1 MSAQGTPQE
10 IGSISFGLMDPEE
23 YREMSATKV
32 ITADTY
38 DDDGFPIDMGLMDP
52 RLGVIDPGLECK
64 TCGKHSGSCNGHF
77 GHIELAAPVIHV
89 GFAKL
94 IRRLL
99 RGTCRECSRLTPVD
113 GRRTADAEQAAEER
127 KRHYSEQ
134 LRRARELGNDPSDVL
149 KSAIRECRKV
159 DYCPYCGAKQFDIKH
174 EKPTTYY
181 EIIEVPHSNLS
192 KRLERAMDPEEGE
205 PVTPDDV
212 ADELDDG
219 EFDAGRIRELL
230 SGTYRPDRNDIERLK
245 QLGRALGRLNDLEA
259 VDEDLSSSAEYLVQ
273 EDMDKLMPSDIRDW
287 FEEVP
292 DEDIEA
298 IGVNPE
304 RSRPE
309 WMVLTVLPV
318 PPVTARPSITLDN
331 GQRSEDDLTH
341 KLVDIIRINQRFM
354 ENREAG
360 APQLIIEDLWELLQ
374 YHVTTFMDNEISG
387 TPPARHR
394 SGRPLKTLSQR
405 LKGKEGR
412 FRGSLSGKRVNFSA
426 RTVISPDPT
435 LSLNEVGVPERVA
448 TEMTQTMN
456 VNERNLEKARR
467 YVANGPGGHPG
478 ANYVRRHDGRRLK
491 VTEKNCEEL
500 AQKVEPGWEVSRHLI
515 DGDVVIFN
523 RQPSLHRMS
532 IMAHEVVV
540 MPYKTFRLNTT
551 VCVAGDTTV
560 DCGGY
565 ERRIDAVETDWDEE
579 VLTTYDPDDGETR
592 KTGLQDFWSLQPSD
606 YGATVHRVETG
617 FGEVVATS
625 DHPLETPEG
634 LVRVDELEPGD
645 RLLRRPIELPE
656 FEPSAD
662 EQVAVTT
669 DDVRTVA
676 PPETYVGHAF
686 EDLDDLLPFDV
697 HSREGVVAARLA
709 GHLFGDGTLELD
721 GQRARLTFRADRDD
735 LDDIREDLQQLGYDP
750 ESPRLKEQEAQIV
763 AADGS
768 TTDVS
773 GSGYAM
779 GLRSK
784 PLATFFAALGVP
796 VGDKVTSSYGVPDW
810 VRKGP
815 TAVRRAFLSAYF
827 GAELSTPAPRGP
839 KLFKQPAFKLAKTDE
854 ALDAGRQFIDEVS
867 SLLEEFGSRVS
878 NVRESAG
885 NQRTDGSVSTTL
897 VAELDASQEALRD
910 LFGGV
915 GYTYN
920 GEADAEA
927 RLAYAYL
934 AEKIAE
940 LERLAGIATDA
951 RTADGEYGGLTE
963 IAENHDED
971 PARVRRWRQ
980 RDIEQSRARDFPD
993 YETWRDEHVADT
1005 DEGLVWDEITTID
1018 DAGDQRVYDVTT
1030 TDETHRFVTNS
1041 FVGSNCPPYNADFD
1055 GDEMNMHALQ
1065 NEEARAE
1072 ARVLMRVQEQM
1083 LSPKMGEN
1091 IIGAIQDHISGTY
1104 LLTHTNPQFN
1114 ETQALDLLR
1123 ATRIDELPDPDGVD
1137 EGGQD
1142 YWTGRT
1148 LFSELLPDDLDLEFP
1163 ASAGDTVVIEDGQLA
1178 SGTIDEDAVGAFGGE
1193 VVDTI
1198 AKDYSKTRAR
1208 IFINEV
1214 AALAM
1219 RSIMHFGFSIGI
1231 DDESIPDQAEDQINE
1246 AIDQAYDHV
1255 EELIE
1260 TYRAGEL
1267 ESLPGRTVDETVEM
1281 KIMNTLGKAR
1291 DTAGDI
1297 AEDHFGDDNP
1307 AVIMAQSGARGSMLN
1322 LTQMAGCV
1330 GQQAVRGERIN
1341 RGYED
1346 RTLSHFEA
1354 DDLSAEAHGFVEHS
1368 YRSGLT
1374 PKEFFFHAMGGRE
1387 GLVDTAVRTS
1397 KSGYLQRRL
1406 INALSELETQY
1417 DGTVR
1422 DTTDNIVQFE
1432 FGEDGTSPVDVSSS
1446 EEGQTV
1452 DVEAIADRVVDAEF
1466 EDESEKQTFLSGD
1479 VEPLNLS
1486 ERADDWWMEAAG
1498 GD

>member
-10 IGSISFGLMDPEE
+10 IGQISFGLMDPEE

-113 GRRTADAEQAAEER
+113 GRRVADAEGKAEER
-127 KRHYSEQ
+127 KRAYRDQ
-134 LRRARELGNDPSDVL
+134 LQRAEELNKDPSDVL

-181 EIIEVPHSNLS
+181 EIIEVPHSELS
-192 KRLERAMDPEEGE
+192 KRLERAMDPEEGD
-205 PVTPDDV
+205 PVTPSDI

-219 EFDAGRIRELL
+219 DFDAGRIRELL

-245 QLGRALGRLNDLEA
+245 NLGRALGRLNDLEKI
-259 VDEDLSSSAEYLVQ
+259 DEDLDSSASYLTE

-287 FEEVP
+287 FEAIP
-292 DEDIEA
+292 DDDIEA
-298 IGVNPE
+298 IGINPD

-309 WMVLTVLPV
+309 WMILTVLPV

-435 LSLNEVGVPERVA
+435 LSLNEVGVPDRVA
-448 TEMTQTMN
+448 SEMTQTMN
-456 VNERNLEKARR
+456 VNERNLAKARR
-467 YVANGPGGHPG
+467 YVANGPETHPG

-500 AQKVEPGWEVSRHLI
+500 AEKVDPGWEVSRHLI
-515 DGDVVIFN
+515 DGDIVVFN

-551 VCVAGDTTV
+551 VCVVGDTTV

-565 ERRIDAVETDWDEE
+565 ERRIDAIEDNWDDE
-579 VLTTYDPDDGETR
+579 VVTTYDPDDRETR
-592 KTGLQDFWSLQPSD
+592 ETDLQDFWSLLPSE
-606 YGATVHRVETG
+606 YGATVHRVETE
-617 FGEVVATS
+617 FGEIVATS
-625 DHPLETPEG
+625 DHPLETPDGAVPVEDLESG
-634 LVRVDELEPGD
+634 DELF
-645 RLLRRPIELPE
+645 RRPVELPE
-656 FEPSAD
+656 FEPNDD
-662 EQVAVTT
+662 EQIAVTE
-669 DDVRTVA
+669 DDVREAA
-676 PPETYVGHAF
+676 PEATYVGHMLRT
-686 EDLDDLLPFDV
+686 LDGLVPFDA
-697 HSREGVVAARLA
+697 HSREGVAVARLV
-709 GHLFGDGTLELD
+709 GHLFGDGTLDLH
-721 GQRARLTFRADRDD
+721 GQTGRLFFRASRDD
-735 LDDIREDLQQLGYDP
+735 LQAVRNDLERLGFDP
-750 ESPRLKEQEAQIV
+750 EEPVLKENTGQIV
-763 AADGS
+763 AADGG
-768 TTDVS
+768 TKHVE
-773 GSGYAM
+773 GSGWSM
-779 GLRSK
+779 KIGSK
-784 PLATFFAALGVP
+784 PLASFMAAAGVP
-796 VGDKVTSSYGVPDW
+796 AGDKVQSDATVPEW
-810 VRKGP
+810 IRNGP
-815 TAVRRAFLSAYF
+815 RAVKRAFLSSYF
-827 GAELSTPAPRGP
+827 GAELSTPSYRGH
-839 KLFKQPAFKLAKTDE
+839 KLFRQPVFKLSRTEDVV
-854 ALDAGRQFIDEVS
+854 DAGKQFVEQIDAI
-867 SLLEEFGSRVS
+867 LEEFGTGISNIRVRPS
-878 NVRESAG
+878 NRR
-885 NQRTDGSVSTTL
+885 QDGSVSQQI
-897 VAELDASQEALRD
+897 VAELEASHEAVEAL
-910 LFGGV
+910 FGRI

-920 GEADAEA
+920 SDAEAEA
-927 RLAYAYL
+927 RLAYGYL
-934 AEKIAE
+934 SDKPHGAFA
-940 LERLAGIATDA
+940 
-951 RTADGEYGGLTE
+951 
-963 IAENHDED
+963 
-971 PARVRRWRQ
+971 
-980 RDIEQSRARDFPD
+980 IEQFPD
-993 YETWRDEHVADT
+993 YDDWKEERVVNEN
-1005 DEGLVWDEITTID
+1005 EGIISDSIKEIEK
-1018 DAGDQRVYDVTT
+1018 AENQRVYDITT
-1030 TDETHRFVTNS
+1030 EDKAHKFIANELVSN
-1041 FVGSNCPPYNADFD
+1041 NCPPYNADFD

-1083 LSPKMGEN
+1083 LSPRFGEN
-1091 IIGAIQDHISGTY
+1091 IIGAIQDHITGTY
-1104 LLTHTNPQFN
+1104 LLTHTNPRFN

-1123 ATRIDELPDPDGVD
+1123 ATRIDELPPADGEED
-1137 EGGQD
+1137 GEA

-1148 LFSELLPDDLDLEFP
+1148 LFSELLPEGLDLEFTS
-1163 ASAGDTVVIEDGQLA
+1163 SAGDTVVVEDGQMTM
-1178 SGTIDEDAVGAFGGE
+1178 GTIDEDAVGAFGGE

-1208 IFINEV
+1208 IFVNEV

-1219 RSIMHFGFSIGI
+1219 RSMMHFGFSISI
-1231 DDESIPDQAEDQINE
+1231 DDESISDAAEQQIDD
-1246 AIDQAYDHV
+1246 AIGQAYDRV

-1260 TYRAGEL
+1260 TYQRGDL
-1267 ESLPGRTVDETVEM
+1267 ESLPGRTVDETLEM
-1281 KIMNTLGKAR
+1281 KIMQTLGKAR

-1297 AEDHFGDDNP
+1297 AEDHFDDDNP
-1307 AVIMAQSGARGSMLN
+1307 AVIMAESGARGSLLN

-1346 RTLSHFEA
+1346 RTLSHFKPN
-1354 DDLSAEAHGFVEHS
+1354 DLSADAHGFVEHS
-1368 YRSGLT
+1368 YRGGLE

-1422 DTTDNIVQFE
+1422 DTSDNVVQFE
-1432 FGEDGTSPVDVSSS
+1432 FGEDGTSPVEVSSGN
-1446 EEGQTV
+1446 EGSAV

-1466 EDESEKQTFLSGD
+1466 DSEQEKERFLGR
-1479 VEPLNLS
+1479 EPEPTNIS
-1486 ERADDWWMEAAG
+1486 EHADDWWMEAAG

>member
-1 MSAQGTPQE
+1 MSTQGAPKE
-10 IGSISFGLMDPEE
+10 IGQLSFGLMDPEE

-113 GRRTADAEQAAEER
+113 GRREADAAEKADQR
-127 KRHYSEQ
+127 KREYRDRLNRSE
-134 LRRARELGNDPSDVL
+134 ELGDDLGDVL

-181 EIIEVPHSNLS
+181 EIIEVPHSDLT
-192 KRLERAMDPEEGE
+192 KRLERAMDPEEGD
-205 PVTPDDV
+205 PVTPSDV
-212 ADELDDG
+212 ADEIDEG
-219 EFDAGRIRELL
+219 FDAERVRELL

-245 QLGRALGRLNDLEA
+245 DLGRALGRLNDLDEV
-259 VDEDLSSSAEYLVQ
+259 VDDLDSPAKYLTE

-287 FEEVP
+287 FEDIP

-298 IGVNPE
+298 LGINAD

-309 WMVLTVLPV
+309 WMILTVLPV

-435 LSLNEVGVPERVA
+435 LSLNEVGVPDRVA
-448 TEMTQTMN
+448 KEMTQTMN
-456 VNERNLEKARR
+456 VNERNLDQARR
-467 YVANGPGGHPG
+467 YVANGPEAHPG

-500 AQKVEPGWEVSRHLI
+500 AEKVEPGWEVSRHLI
-515 DGDVVIFN
+515 DGDIVVFN

-551 VCVAGDTTV
+551 V
-560 DCGGY
+560 
-565 ERRIDAVETDWDEE
+565 
-579 VLTTYDPDDGETR
+579 
-592 KTGLQDFWSLQPSD
+592 
-606 YGATVHRVETG
+606 
-617 FGEVVATS
+617 
-625 DHPLETPEG
+625 
-634 LVRVDELEPGD
+634 
-645 RLLRRPIELPE
+645 
-656 FEPSAD
+656 
-662 EQVAVTT
+662 
-669 DDVRTVA
+669 
-676 PPETYVGHAF
+676 
-686 EDLDDLLPFDV
+686 
-697 HSREGVVAARLA
+697 
-709 GHLFGDGTLELD
+709 
-721 GQRARLTFRADRDD
+721 
-735 LDDIREDLQQLGYDP
+735 
-750 ESPRLKEQEAQIV
+750 
-763 AADGS
+763 
-768 TTDVS
+768 
-773 GSGYAM
+773 
-779 GLRSK
+779 
-784 PLATFFAALGVP
+784 
-796 VGDKVTSSYGVPDW
+796 
-810 VRKGP
+810 
-815 TAVRRAFLSAYF
+815 
-827 GAELSTPAPRGP
+827 
-839 KLFKQPAFKLAKTDE
+839 
-854 ALDAGRQFIDEVS
+854 
-867 SLLEEFGSRVS
+867 
-878 NVRESAG
+878 
-885 NQRTDGSVSTTL
+885 
-897 VAELDASQEALRD
+897 
-910 LFGGV
+910 
-915 GYTYN
+915 
-920 GEADAEA
+920 
-927 RLAYAYL
+927 
-934 AEKIAE
+934 
-940 LERLAGIATDA
+940 
-951 RTADGEYGGLTE
+951 
-963 IAENHDED
+963 
-971 PARVRRWRQ
+971 
-980 RDIEQSRARDFPD
+980 
-993 YETWRDEHVADT
+993 
-1005 DEGLVWDEITTID
+1005 
-1018 DAGDQRVYDVTT
+1018 
-1030 TDETHRFVTNS
+1030 
-1041 FVGSNCPPYNADFD
+1041 CPPYNADFD

-1083 LSPKMGEN
+1083 LSPRFGEN

-1104 LLTHTNPQFN
+1104 LLTHDNPRFN

-1123 ATRIDELPDPDGVD
+1123 ATRIDELPEPSGHEDGDP
-1137 EGGQD
+1137 
-1142 YWTGRT
+1142 YWTGRDV
-1148 LFSELLPDDLDLEFP
+1148 FSELLPDDLNLSFTGTVGEQ
-1163 ASAGDTVVIEDGQLA
+1163 VVIEDGRLVE
-1178 SGTIDEDAVGAFGGE
+1178 GTIAEDEVGGFGGE
-1193 VVDTI
+1193 IVDTI
-1198 AKDYSKTRAR
+1198 AKVYSKTRAR
-1208 IFINEV
+1208 IFVNEV
-1214 AALAM
+1214 ASLAM

-1231 DDESIPDQAEDQINE
+1231 DDESVPEAAEGQIDE
-1246 AIDQAYDHV
+1246 AIGDAYDRV
-1255 EELIE
+1255 ETLIE

-1267 ESLPGRTVDETVEM
+1267 ESLPGRTVDETLEM
-1281 KIMNTLGKAR
+1281 KIMQTLGKAR

-1297 AEDHFGDDNP
+1297 AGDHFDDDNP
-1307 AVIMAQSGARGSMLN
+1307 AVVMAESGARGSMLN

-1346 RTLSHFEA
+1346 RTLSHFQPN
-1354 DDLSAEAHGFVEHS
+1354 DLSADAHGFVEAS
-1368 YRSGLT
+1368 YRGGLG

-1422 DTTDNIVQFE
+1422 DTSDNIVQFE
-1432 FGEDGTSPVDVSSS
+1432 FGEDGTSPVQVSSS
-1446 EEGQTV
+1446 EEGSAV
-1452 DVEAIADRVVDAEF
+1452 DVEAITDRVLEAEF
-1466 EDESEKQTFLSGD
+1466 ESEAEKDEFLTGREERTNVSEH
-1479 VEPLNLS
+1479 
-1486 ERADDWWMEAAG
+1486 ADDLWIEAEA
-1498 GD
+1498 DD